1 MKANLL
7 LLLLVPGLLFLTAC
21 TKNSNDYCNNGVLDF
36 EGGETEIDC
45 GGDCEACPPAGTFTA
60 TVDGYP
66 YVNSS
71 FYNGGSSGT
80 TISIGGQGTAGTS
93 VSFTF
98 VGITT
103 GTQLPIT
110 DAYVSIPG
118 SGGYSYELSDTGSV
132 ILSSIDTQRQIV
144 SGTVS
149 FSATYGSD
157 QITLSGGVFE
167 NVRY

>member
-7 LLLLVPGLLFLTAC
+7 LVLLVPALLFLTAC
-21 TKNSNDYCNNGVLDF
+21 TKNGNGYCNNGVLDF

-66 YVNSS
+66 YVSS
-71 FYNGGSSGT
+71 SIYPGSSGGT
-80 TISIGGQGTAGTS
+80 TISFSGTGTAGTS

-110 DAYVSIPG
+110 TAYISLPG
-118 SGGYSYELSDTGSV
+118 SGNYEYELSDTGSV
-132 ILSSIDTQRQIV
+132 ILSAIDTQRQIV

-149 FSATYGSD
+149 FSVTNGGD